1 MKEVNHIIT
10 MKQYIG
16 EKECKEINE
25 LQEIVILNDNVNL
38 KLELDFKLEIQ
49 NNSEGSKK
57 KINEFLYYVDDVLV
71 AYLGISCFGG
81 NIAEL
86 NGMTHPEWRRKG
98 IFKKTL

>member
-1 MKEVNHIIT
+1 MKDLKLRSMKNLRISKASKKGDLKMKEVNHIIT

-16 EKECKEINE
+16 EKEYKEINE

-57 KINEFLYYVDDVLV
+57 K
-71 AYLGISCFGG
+71 
-81 NIAEL
+81 
-86 NGMTHPEWRRKG
+86 
-98 IFKKTL
+98 

>member
-57 KINEFLYYVDDVLV
+57 KINEFLYYVDDV
-71 AYLGISCFGG
+71 F
-81 NIAEL
+81 
-86 NGMTHPEWRRKG
+86 
-98 IFKKTL
+98 